1 MDQTQRRLITLFKLW
16 GAVKF
21 FHPYLAYRNIDWDG
35 ALIAAIPKVKAADDA
50 HAFAEAVGANGDV
63 SSFVLP
69 GGVTVRFTGQAVMHP
84 DGRQLQ
90 RVGLLPDV
98 EVHPT
103 IQGLREGRDEVLLAA
118 IDTIERRLA
127 AAESG

>member
-1 MDQTQRRLITLFKLW
+1 MLIDERAMSQAEHSGLF
-16 GAVKF
+16 F
-21 FHPYLAYRNIDWDG
+21 
-35 ALIAAIPKVKAADDA
+35 KAANGTLL
-50 HAFAEAVGANGDV
+50 VGSATSGVNGDV

-118 IDTIERRLA
+118 IDTVERRLA